1 MRTAFIGTN
10 LIDRLKCDFAGAIT
24 ADLFRYAD
32 RVISIR
38 PSWPFFA
45 IALYA
50 SIGLAPA
57 QNTPIKKAAMEVCA
71 DYSGVGD
78 LVQATVFSDGY
89 QVVITRRSGQT
100 MELSERQSASAT
112 RAVSKCHHAISAN
125 SEKAA
130 IAFATASGIFVRL
143 IDLPRGEFAQSVEVP
158 HVFPIQFDIYGL
170 GFIGHTSRLAISQ
183 AHYQPTGEPEIITQQ
198 VNSSGSLEQDRHRA
212 TGYAY
217 SEIYASSYDYGRDR
231 VWFLCPP
238 VSARIDRQPRCT
250 LTSASLTSN
259 DEPALEVPPPPDD
272 RVIGSGQP
280 NLGSPSD
287 DSIAMLAWHRLWVYS
302 FASKAFRQMNI
313 PETPRHI
320 RWFEFPR
327 APKFTADGRYAAI
340 PVDMSHGFLFEEGGV
355 SHGTKILL
363 VDMNALSV
371 IETIQPEHEQS
382 LVDFAV
388 RNDGDSLTLATNWG
402 KDWQVSRTPF
412 ARLLK

>member
-1 MRTAFIGTN
+1 
-10 LIDRLKCDFAGAIT
+10 LIAEKCNFAGGVIA
-24 ADLFRYAD
+24 ADPFNYACP
-32 RVISIR
+32 VIFTRTS
-38 PSWPFFA
+38 SSFVA
-45 IALYA
+45 IAIYA

-57 QNTPIKKAAMEVCA
+57 QSTPIEKSAMEFCA

-78 LVQATVFSDGY
+78 LVQATISREGY
-89 QVVITRRSGQT
+89 HVVITRHSGQT
-100 MELSERQSASAT
+100 VELGERHPTSAT
-112 RAVSKCHHAISAN
+112 RVVAKCHLAISVD

-130 IAFATASGIFVRL
+130 VAFSTASGIFVRL
-143 IDLPRGEFAQSVEVP
+143 IDLPRGEFAQSVDVP
-158 HVFPIQFDIYGL
+158 HVFPIQFEIYGV
-170 GFIGHTSRLAISQ
+170 GFIGHTNQLAISQ
-183 AHYQPTGEPEIITQQ
+183 AHYQPTGEPEIITQRI
-198 VNSSGSLEQDRHRA
+198 NGSVILDYEKHRA
-212 TGYAY
+212 TGYPY

-259 DEPALEVPPPPDD
+259 DAPSLEVPPPPDD

-327 APKFTADGRYAAI
+327 APKFTADGRYAAL

-363 VDMNALSV
+363 VDMSALS
-371 IETIQPEHEQS
+371 IIKTMQPEHEQS

-388 RNDGDSLTLATNWG
+388 RNEGDSLTLATNWG
-402 KDWQVSRTPF
+402 KDWQVSRTPIV
-412 ARLLK
+412 APLK